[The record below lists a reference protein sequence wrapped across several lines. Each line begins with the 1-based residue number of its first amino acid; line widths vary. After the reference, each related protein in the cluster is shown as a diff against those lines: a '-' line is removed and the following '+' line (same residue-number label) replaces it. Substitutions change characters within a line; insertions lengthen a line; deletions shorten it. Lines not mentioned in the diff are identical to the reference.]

1 MRHQV
6 LPTLPI
12 YQHLSHCE
20 RGCEGAHSTTGFH
33 FFRTLVQDHAITY
46 YYDLDRY
53 PTENLPNRVYE
64 RFVAKFKARRLA
76 EKQKA
81 STPQTPQTASCTKR
95 SMEDFCV
102 RSSDKQAV
110 PMKQG
115 RPRLPSIAE
124 FADSVC
130 SKMLSEQDRAQQNS
144 PRKLTVKLTPLKS
157 RTSAELKEPSSSQR
171 RSSRNLLDY
180 FSKK

>member
-1 MRHQV
+1 
-6 LPTLPI
+6 
-12 YQHLSHCE
+12 
-20 RGCEGAHSTTGFH
+20 
-33 FFRTLVQDHAITY
+33 
-46 YYDLDRY
+46 
-53 PTENLPNRVYE
+53 
-64 RFVAKFKARRLA
+64 
-76 EKQKA
+76 
-81 STPQTPQTASCTKR
+81 CTKR

-157 RTSAELKEPSSSQR
+157 RTSAELKDHTAVKALEQPKEVESEFAG
-171 RSSRNLLDY
+171 LLL
-180 FSKK
+180 